1 MDGES
6 GYSTLCRR
14 YFRSVFRSALVSFG
28 IALSRAKCVFIMQI
42 RRNYGKETLLFS
54 AIGIAGPDAQ
64 LFVQMCVSFIGL
76 AGGMALAYV
85 GRSRRDPRQR
95 LK

>member
-6 GYSTLCRR
+6 GYLTLCKR
-14 YFRSVFRSALVSFG
+14 YFGVFRSAL

-42 RRNYGKETLLFS
+42 RRNYTKETLLFS

-64 LFVQMCVSFIGL
+64 LFAQMCASFIGL
-76 AGGMALAYV
+76 ASGMALAYV
-85 GRSRRDPRQR
+85 GRSRRDPRQ
-95 LK
+95 LEMSS